1 MRVGVPIFL
10 FLAAAGFHT
19 ALTASLESAEKE
31 DTFGDEVGLEQLSDL
46 QKRDQE
52 EFEAAQMS
60 EAVQDENTEEEND
73 TQEEDMN
80 RDGNVEADQ
89 HGKERLNGQC
99 LKTPV
104 DGTKVL
110 EDRQSESDEDVD
122 GMRQKREHLEANVEE
137 ADETTNLAEVE

>member
-31 DTFGDEVGLEQLSDL
+31 DTFGEEVGLEQLSNL

-60 EAVQDENTEEEND
+60 ATDDAHSEDVQYLEAVQDENTEEEND
-73 TQEEDMN
+73 TLEEGMTD

-89 HGKERLNGQC
+89 HE
-99 LKTPV
+99 
-104 DGTKVL
+104 
-110 EDRQSESDEDVD
+110 SESDEDVD
-122 GMRQKREHLEANVEE
+122 CMRQKREHLEANVEE
-137 ADETTNLAEVE
+137 ADETTNLTEVE

>member
-31 DTFGDEVGLEQLSDL
+31 DTFVGLEQLSNL

-60 EAVQDENTEEEND
+60 ATDDAHSEDVQYLEAVQDENTEEEND
-73 TQEEDMN
+73 TLEEGMN

-89 HGKERLNGQC
+89 HE
-99 LKTPV
+99 
-104 DGTKVL
+104 
-110 EDRQSESDEDVD
+110 SESDEDVD
-122 GMRQKREHLEANVEE
+122 CMRQKREHLEANVEE
-137 ADETTNLAEVE
+137 ADETTNLTEVE

>member
-31 DTFGDEVGLEQLSDL
+31 DTFGEEVGLEQLSNL

-60 EAVQDENTEEEND
+60 ATDDAHSEDVQYLEAVQDENTEEEND
-73 TQEEDMN
+73 TLEEGMTD

-89 HGKERLNGQC
+89 HE
-99 LKTPV
+99 
-104 DGTKVL
+104 
-110 EDRQSESDEDVD
+110 SESDEDVD
-122 GMRQKREHLEANVEE
+122 CMRQKREHLEANVEE

>member
-31 DTFGDEVGLEQLSDL
+31 DTFVGLEQLSNL

-60 EAVQDENTEEEND
+60 ATDDAHSEDVQYLEAVQDENTEEEND
-73 TQEEDMN
+73 TLEEGMTD

-89 HGKERLNGQC
+89 HE
-99 LKTPV
+99 
-104 DGTKVL
+104 
-110 EDRQSESDEDVD
+110 SESDEDVD
-122 GMRQKREHLEANVEE
+122 CMRQKREHLEANVEE

>member
-31 DTFGDEVGLEQLSDL
+31 DTFVGLEQLSNL

-60 EAVQDENTEEEND
+60 ATDDAHSEDVQYLEAVQDENTEEEND
-73 TQEEDMN
+73 TLEEGMTD

-89 HGKERLNGQC
+89 HE
-99 LKTPV
+99 
-104 DGTKVL
+104 
-110 EDRQSESDEDVD
+110 SESDEDVD
-122 GMRQKREHLEANVEE
+122 C
-137 ADETTNLAEVE
+137 ETPRSQR

>member
-31 DTFGDEVGLEQLSDL
+31 DTFGEEVGLEQLSNL

-73 TQEEDMN
+73 TLEEGMN

-89 HGKERLNGQC
+89 HE
-99 LKTPV
+99 
-104 DGTKVL
+104 
-110 EDRQSESDEDVD
+110 SESDEDVD
-122 GMRQKREHLEANVEE
+122 CMRQKREHLEANVEE
-137 ADETTNLAEVE
+137 ADETTNLTEVE

>member
-31 DTFGDEVGLEQLSDL
+31 DTFGEEVGLEQLSNL

-73 TQEEDMN
+73 TLEEGMTD

-89 HGKERLNGQC
+89 HE
-99 LKTPV
+99 
-104 DGTKVL
+104 
-110 EDRQSESDEDVD
+110 SESDEDVD
-122 GMRQKREHLEANVEE
+122 CMRQKREHLEANVEE

>member
-31 DTFGDEVGLEQLSDL
+31 DTFVGLEQLSDL

-60 EAVQDENTEEEND
+60 ATDDAHSEDVQYLEAVQDENTEEEND

-89 HGKERLNGQC
+89 HE
-99 LKTPV
+99 
-104 DGTKVL
+104 
-110 EDRQSESDEDVD
+110 SESDEDVD
-122 GMRQKREHLEANVEE
+122 GMMQKPEHLEANVEE

>member
-31 DTFGDEVGLEQLSDL
+31 DTFVGLEQLSDL

-73 TQEEDMN
+73 TQEEDMTD

-89 HGKERLNGQC
+89 HE
-99 LKTPV
+99 
-104 DGTKVL
+104 
-110 EDRQSESDEDVD
+110 SESDEDVD
-122 GMRQKREHLEANVEE
+122 GMRQKREQLEANVEE
-137 ADETTNLAEVE
+137 ADETTNLGSPRLPG

>member
-31 DTFGDEVGLEQLSDL
+31 DTFGEEVGLEQLSNL

-73 TQEEDMN
+73 TLEEGMN

-89 HGKERLNGQC
+89 HE
-99 LKTPV
+99 
-104 DGTKVL
+104 
-110 EDRQSESDEDVD
+110 SESDEDVD
-122 GMRQKREHLEANVEE
+122 CMRQKREHLEANVEE

>member
-31 DTFGDEVGLEQLSDL
+31 DTFGEEVGLEQLSDL

-60 EAVQDENTEEEND
+60 ATDDAHSEDVQYLEAVQDENTEEEND

-89 HGKERLNGQC
+89 HE
-99 LKTPV
+99 
-104 DGTKVL
+104 
-110 EDRQSESDEDVD
+110 SESDEDVD
-122 GMRQKREHLEANVEE
+122 GMMQKPEHLEANVEE

>member
-31 DTFGDEVGLEQLSDL
+31 DTFVGLEQLSEL

-73 TQEEDMN
+73 TQEEDMTD

-89 HGKERLNGQC
+89 HE
-99 LKTPV
+99 
-104 DGTKVL
+104 
-110 EDRQSESDEDVD
+110 SESDEDVD

>member
-31 DTFGDEVGLEQLSDL
+31 DTFVGLEQLSDL

-60 EAVQDENTEEEND
+60 DDAHSEDVQYLEAVQDENTEEEND
-73 TQEEDMN
+73 TQEEDMSKN
-80 RDGNVEADQ
+80 RWP
-89 HGKERLNGQC
+89 HMTTLTGKDWLLTE
-99 LKTPV
+99 
-104 DGTKVL
+104 
-110 EDRQSESDEDVD
+110 SESDEDVD

>member
-60 EAVQDENTEEEND
+60 ATDDAHSEDVQYLEAVQDENTEEEND

-89 HGKERLNGQC
+89 HE
-99 LKTPV
+99 
-104 DGTKVL
+104 
-110 EDRQSESDEDVD
+110 SESDENVD
-122 GMRQKREHLEANVEE
+122 GMMQNPEHLEANVEE

>member
-31 DTFGDEVGLEQLSDL
+31 DTFVGLEQLSNL

-73 TQEEDMN
+73 TLEEGMN

-89 HGKERLNGQC
+89 HE
-99 LKTPV
+99 
-104 DGTKVL
+104 
-110 EDRQSESDEDVD
+110 SESDEDVD
-122 GMRQKREHLEANVEE
+122 CMRQKREHLEANVEE
-137 ADETTNLAEVE
+137 ADETTNLTEVE

>member
-31 DTFGDEVGLEQLSDL
+31 DTFGEEVGLEQLSNL

-60 EAVQDENTEEEND
+60 ATDDAHSEDVQYLEAVQDENTEEEND
-73 TQEEDMN
+73 TLEEGMTD

-89 HGKERLNGQC
+89 HE
-99 LKTPV
+99 
-104 DGTKVL
+104 
-110 EDRQSESDEDVD
+110 SESDEDVD
-122 GMRQKREHLEANVEE
+122 C
-137 ADETTNLAEVE
+137 ETPRSQR

>member
-31 DTFGDEVGLEQLSDL
+31 DTFVGLEQLSNL

-60 EAVQDENTEEEND
+60 ATDDAHSEDVQYLEAVQDENTEEEND
-73 TQEEDMN
+73 TLEEGMTD

-89 HGKERLNGQC
+89 HE
-99 LKTPV
+99 
-104 DGTKVL
+104 
-110 EDRQSESDEDVD
+110 SESDEDVD
-122 GMRQKREHLEANVEE
+122 CMRQKREHLEANVEE
-137 ADETTNLAEVE
+137 ADETTNLTEVE

>member
-31 DTFGDEVGLEQLSDL
+31 DTFGEEVGLEQLSNL

-60 EAVQDENTEEEND
+60 ATDDAHSEDVQYLEAVQDENTEEEND
-73 TQEEDMN
+73 TLEEGMN

-89 HGKERLNGQC
+89 HE
-99 LKTPV
+99 
-104 DGTKVL
+104 
-110 EDRQSESDEDVD
+110 SESDEDVD
-122 GMRQKREHLEANVEE
+122 CMRQKREHLEANVEE
-137 ADETTNLAEVE
+137 ADETTNLTEVE

>member
-31 DTFGDEVGLEQLSDL
+31 DTFGEEVGLEQLSDL

-89 HGKERLNGQC
+89 HE
-99 LKTPV
+99 
-104 DGTKVL
+104 
-110 EDRQSESDEDVD
+110 SESDEDVD
-122 GMRQKREHLEANVEE
+122 GMRQKREQLEANVEE
-137 ADETTNLAEVE
+137 ADETTNLGSPRLPG

>member
-31 DTFGDEVGLEQLSDL
+31 DTFGEEVGLEQLSNL

-73 TQEEDMN
+73 TLEEGMTD

-89 HGKERLNGQC
+89 HE
-99 LKTPV
+99 
-104 DGTKVL
+104 
-110 EDRQSESDEDVD
+110 SESDEDVD
-122 GMRQKREHLEANVEE
+122 CMRQKREHLEANVEE
-137 ADETTNLAEVE
+137 ADETTNLTEVE

>member
-31 DTFGDEVGLEQLSDL
+31 DTFGEEVGLEQLSDL

-60 EAVQDENTEEEND
+60 ATDDAHSEDVQYLEAVQDENTEEEND

-89 HGKERLNGQC
+89 HVSCSPTE
-99 LKTPV
+99 
-104 DGTKVL
+104 
-110 EDRQSESDEDVD
+110 SESDEDVD
-122 GMRQKREHLEANVEE
+122 GMMQKPEHLEANVEE

>member
-31 DTFGDEVGLEQLSDL
+31 DTFVGLEQLSDL

-60 EAVQDENTEEEND
+60 ATDDAHSEDVQYLEAVQDENTEEEND

-89 HGKERLNGQC
+89 HVSCSPTE
-99 LKTPV
+99 
-104 DGTKVL
+104 
-110 EDRQSESDEDVD
+110 SESDEDVD
-122 GMRQKREHLEANVEE
+122 GMMQKPEHLEANVEE

>member
-31 DTFGDEVGLEQLSDL
+31 DTFGEEVGLEQLSDL

-60 EAVQDENTEEEND
+60 EEEND

-89 HGKERLNGQC
+89 HE
-99 LKTPV
+99 
-104 DGTKVL
+104 
-110 EDRQSESDEDVD
+110 SESDEDVD

>member
-31 DTFGDEVGLEQLSDL
+31 DTFGEEVGLEQLSDL

-73 TQEEDMN
+73 TQEEDMSKN
-80 RDGNVEADQ
+80 RWP
-89 HGKERLNGQC
+89 HMTTLTGKDWLLTE
-99 LKTPV
+99 
-104 DGTKVL
+104 
-110 EDRQSESDEDVD
+110 SESDEDVD

>member
-31 DTFGDEVGLEQLSDL
+31 DTFVGLEQLSDL

-73 TQEEDMN
+73 TQEEDMSKN
-80 RDGNVEADQ
+80 RWP
-89 HGKERLNGQC
+89 HMTTLTGKDWLLTE
-99 LKTPV
+99 
-104 DGTKVL
+104 
-110 EDRQSESDEDVD
+110 SESDEDVD

>member
-31 DTFGDEVGLEQLSDL
+31 DTFGEEVGLEQLSEL

-89 HGKERLNGQC
+89 HE
-99 LKTPV
+99 
-104 DGTKVL
+104 
-110 EDRQSESDEDVD
+110 SESDEDVD

>member
-31 DTFGDEVGLEQLSDL
+31 DTFVGLEQLSDL

-73 TQEEDMN
+73 TQEEDMTD
-80 RDGNVEADQ
+80 RDGNVEAVQ
-89 HGKERLNGQC
+89 HE
-99 LKTPV
+99 
-104 DGTKVL
+104 
-110 EDRQSESDEDVD
+110 SESDEDVD
-122 GMRQKREHLEANVEE
+122 GMRQTREHLEANVEE

>member
-31 DTFGDEVGLEQLSDL
+31 DTFVGLEQLSDL

-73 TQEEDMN
+73 TQEEDMSKN
-80 RDGNVEADQ
+80 RWP
-89 HGKERLNGQC
+89 HMTTLTGKDWLLTE
-99 LKTPV
+99 
-104 DGTKVL
+104 
-110 EDRQSESDEDVD
+110 SESDEDVD
-122 GMRQKREHLEANVEE
+122 GMRQTREHLEANVEE